1 MEITVN
7 GTICANDEKEIY
19 DWIGWEATC
28 PKDVLKALDEAGGKD
43 VTLLV
48 NSQGGDVFAGNEIYS
63 ALQRYKGKTTAEIT
77 GFAASAATII
87 CCGADYVK
95 ANAGIQYMIHNV
107 STGQSGDHKDMETM
121 AEVLKTADESIANIY
136 VLKTGLDRK
145 EILSMM
151 GAGTGN
157 MGTWMDAKKA
167 KDLGFVDE
175 IIGDNG
181 SLAQPISIYNHFG
194 AVLSDEV
201 KAKIRRE
208 LEGNRQK
215 AKARLNLLKLKG
227 GRR

>member
-1 MEITVN
+1 MDITIN
-7 GTICANDEKEIY
+7 GTICSNDDKELY

-28 PKDVLKALDEAGGKD
+28 PKDVLKALDNAKGKD

-48 NSQGGDVFAGNEIYS
+48 NSSGGDVFAGNEIYS
-63 ALQRYKGKTTAEIT
+63 ALIRYKGKTTAEIT

-87 CCGADYVK
+87 CCGADIVR

-107 STGQSGDHKDMETM
+107 STEKSGDHEAMETM
-121 AEVLKTADESIANIY
+121 AQVLKTADESIANIY
-136 VLKTGLDRK
+136 VLKTGRSRE
-145 EILSMM
+145 EILAMM
-151 GAGTGN
+151 GAGSGN
-157 MGTWMDAKKA
+157 MGTWMDATKA
-167 KDLGFVDE
+167 KELGFVDE

-181 SLAQPISIYNHFG
+181 SLAQPISIYNSFG

-208 LEGNRQK
+208 LDGERQK
-215 AKARLNLLKLKG
+215 AKARLNLLRLKG

>member
-1 MEITVN
+1 MDITIN
-7 GTICANDEKEIY
+7 GTICSNDDKELY
-19 DWIGWEATC
+19 DWIGWDATC
-28 PKDVLKALDEAGGKD
+28 PKDVLKALDSAKGKD

-63 ALQRYKGKTTAEIT
+63 ALVRYKGKTTAEIT

-87 CCGADYVK
+87 CCGADTVR

-107 STGQSGDHKDMETM
+107 STYQGGDHKDMETM

-136 VLKTGLDRK
+136 VLKTGRSRE
-145 EILSMM
+145 EILAMM
-151 GAGTGN
+151 GAGSGN
-157 MGTWMDAKKA
+157 MGTWMDATKA
-167 KDLGFVDE
+167 KELGFVDE

-181 SLAQPISIYNHFG
+181 SLAQPISIYNSFG

-208 LEGNRQK
+208 LEGDRQK

>member
-1 MEITVN
+1 
-7 GTICANDEKEIY
+7 
-19 DWIGWEATC
+19 
-28 PKDVLKALDEAGGKD
+28 
-43 VTLLV
+43 
-48 NSQGGDVFAGNEIYS
+48 
-63 ALQRYKGKTTAEIT
+63 
-77 GFAASAATII
+77 
-87 CCGADYVK
+87 
-95 ANAGIQYMIHNV
+95 MIHNV

-215 AKARLNLLKLKG
+215 AKARLNLLRLKG